1 MVVLITFLG
10 VLIYLKQHPD
20 IKITLYDDI
29 NRIYLLPKGTHQID
43 CTDYKYFSCFTEKT
57 CTLTLKNCDY
67 PLDGYILE
75 PHDPLCISN
84 QCHGIL
90 TIANSEDLIFI
101 ESQRIGGTYGE

>member
-1 MVVLITFLG
+1 M
-10 VLIYLKQHPD
+10 
-20 IKITLYDDI
+20 
-29 NRIYLLPKGTHQID
+29 PKGTHQID

-67 PLDGYILE
+67 PLMVIYWNLMI
-75 PHDPLCISN
+75 LCISN

-90 TIANSEDLIFI
+90 TIENSEDLIFI